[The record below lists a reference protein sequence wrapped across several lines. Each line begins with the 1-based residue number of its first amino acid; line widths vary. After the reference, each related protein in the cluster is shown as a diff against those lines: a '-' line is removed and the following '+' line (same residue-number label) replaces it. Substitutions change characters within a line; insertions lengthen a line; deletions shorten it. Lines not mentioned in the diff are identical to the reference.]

1 MSMKTETLNYR
12 VSAEFKRKLVEKAAK
27 ERRSLT
33 NYIEVALSQFWEL
46 QETETEVKT
55 VTARRAESSRKH

>member
-1 MSMKTETLNYR
+1 MSMKKKTLNFR

-33 NYIEVALSQFWEL
+33 NYIEVALNQLWEL
-46 QETETEVKT
+46 EDSEPEVKAAT
-55 VTARRAESSRKH
+55 SRRIESRQER